1 MITFRIKTFKDCK
14 NQFIEWVK
22 APRRRVC
29 IDYVSYSAEI
39 AKRLIDKNLYTK
51 CEELGLNKD
60 TTSQIA
66 VMVELCINK
75 ARQETEELIDS
86 CQPKDLL

>member
-1 MITFRIKTFKDCK
+1 MITFRIKTFKDYK

-22 APRRRVC
+22 TPRRRVC
-29 IDYVSYSAEI
+29 KECVSYSAEI
-39 AKRLIDKNLYTK
+39 AKRLIDRDLVAK
-51 CEELGLNKD
+51 CEELGLNED

-66 VMVELCINK
+66 DMAELCINK
-75 ARQETEELIDS
+75 AKRSAEELIDS